1 MIKNLQND
9 KELTNSEDNKAEKF
23 CGKKNG
29 SNIWH
34 QWFTKKDMKITLEH
48 LKKISNPFILKEMQ
62 IKTSL
67 RCYFFPFTCQEFE
80 KFDNTLC
87 CQGSGEADTL
97 LCCWSECKMEQPL
110 WRGTDNIKPNYI
122 LIYLRLSSFSLR
134 ICPEAQLP
142 SISNYTYTR
151 LFLAALFVIAKY

>member
-23 CGKKNG
+23 CGKKKNG

-34 QWFTKKDMKITLEH
+34 QWFTKKITLEH
-48 LKKISNPFILKEMQ
+48 LKQISNPFILQEMQ
-62 IKTSL
+62 IQTSL
-67 RCYFFPFTCQEFE
+67 SCYFFPFTWQEFE
-80 KFDNTLC
+80 KFDNRLY
-87 CQGSGEADTL
+87 CQDSGEADTL

-134 ICPEAQLP
+134 IYPEAQLP
-142 SISNYTYTR
+142 SIS
-151 LFLAALFVIAKY
+151 